1 MSAPRYVL
9 HATVRVHNKPVGDCQ
24 VLAPHRLLVDRHHP
38 VDLPLPTDVP
48 FLVRAGWRSLTEV
61 VFEAPDGTT
70 TTLQADQ
77 SAVVEIGAVSVD
89 LTLARQV
96 ALRRTAV
103 GAWVTGLSWFVVV
116 FAFSLFFGSEV
127 AFERTVRCTPL
138 GDLLGLTCP
147 TAPDGGRPRG
157 LDLELLERML
167 RKDYDGVDDADPKP
181 PTEIPDFTTRYE
193 ENAFL
198 PAGDAGQITERG
210 GAEQVAA
217 SPRRQAES
225 QEQAAAASKRA
236 SERKGTEQ
244 ADAQGELT
252 VADGQASEAE
262 GEADDAKGMAPDGE
276 EDDGASSA
284 AGRAEEKKGW
294 GVRDWLDAAPPEDK
308 RVVDAFVQRAKR
320 NVRIDPDDPAAI
332 GLLAYY
338 QYLQEDYVGA
348 EKSFD
353 RVIELEP
360 ELSGGYNNK
369 ALIYKRLGQ
378 YGKEEGLYRLALA
391 MEPDEPTALNNLAVC
406 LAHQG
411 RYSEALAI
419 MDKLERMTPNDPYTW
434 LHRSKILAARGDD
447 DQALVWLRKAL
458 QGSRKLDLMHHVEFR
473 QDLWLDPA
481 FARLRKDERLIHLLE
496 EFYGADSPLAP
507 R

>member
-24 VLAPHRLLVDRHHP
+24 TRPPHRLLIDQHHP
-38 VDLPLPTDVP
+38 VDLPLPADVP
-48 FLVRAGWRSLTEV
+48 FVVRAGWRSLTEV
-61 VFEAPDGTT
+61 VFEAPDGSVTA
-70 TTLQADQ
+70 LRPEQ
-77 SAVVEIGAVSVD
+77 SASVELGPVSVD
-89 LTLARQV
+89 LTLVRQV

-138 GDLLGLTCP
+138 GDRLGLTCP
-147 TAPDGGRPRG
+147 SAPQGGGSRG
-157 LDLELLERML
+157 FDLELLERML
-167 RKDYDGVDDADPKP
+167 RKDYDGVDAADPKAP
-181 PTEIPDFTTRYE
+181 SKIPEFVTRYE
-193 ENAFL
+193 DRAFL
-198 PAGDAGQITERG
+198 PAGDEGPITERG

-217 SPRRQAES
+217 SPRRQAEDGK
-225 QEQAAAASKRA
+225 QAAAASKRA
-236 SERKGTEQ
+236 SERKG
-244 ADAQGELT
+244 DAEDDGGV
-252 VADGQASEAE
+252 VAEAGDASEAQ
-262 GEADDAKGMAPDGE
+262 GDAEDGAGMSPDGE
-276 EDDGASSA
+276 DDDAPTTSS
-284 AGRAEEKKGW
+284 GRAEEKKGW

-308 RVVDAFVQRAKR
+308 RVVDASVQRAKR

-360 ELSGGYNNK
+360 EMSGGYNNK

-391 MEPDEPTALNNLAVC
+391 MDPDEPTALNNLAVC

-419 MDKLERMTPNDPYTW
+419 MDKLERLTPNDPYTW

-447 DQALVWLRKAL
+447 DQSLAWLRKAL

-473 QDLWLDPA
+473 QDLRLDPA
-481 FARLRKDERLIHLLE
+481 FARLRKDERLVHLLE